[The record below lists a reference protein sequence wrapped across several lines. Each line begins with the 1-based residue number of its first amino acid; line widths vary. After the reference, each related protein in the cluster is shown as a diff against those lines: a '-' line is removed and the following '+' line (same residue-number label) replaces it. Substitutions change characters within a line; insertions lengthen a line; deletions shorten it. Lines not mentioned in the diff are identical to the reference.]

1 MAGRGLVTLRAA
13 AVRAAA
19 GDAGGGG
26 AAVPQL
32 VPDRGLALAPRHLLR
47 PPRLRPR
54 HLLHPP
60 QHGSLRV
67 REQHILTTAVDRCTM
82 DVPNL

>member
-1 MAGRGLVTLRAA
+1 MTLRAA

-67 REQHILTTAVDRCTM
+67 REQHSLTTA
-82 DVPNL
+82 LK